1 MPTNAG
7 AIRILTV
14 DDHALLRKGIAAL
27 LNAEPDM
34 ELVAEA
40 ANGRKQLRSS
50 KSTGR
55 TSLMDLQVPEMGGIE
70 CIIAIRGD
78 FPQAHHCPHNVSW

>member
-27 LNAEPDM
+27 INAELDM

-40 ANGRKQLRSS
+40 ANGQELRIPPSTLETRIKAMKINKQQF
-50 KSTGR
+50 KFG
-55 TSLMDLQVPEMGGIE
+55 
-70 CIIAIRGD
+70 
-78 FPQAHHCPHNVSW
+78 